1 MINTEELELTEKL
14 VHINRVAK
22 TVAGG
27 RRMGFSALMVVGDGN
42 GHVGFGYAKAKEV
55 PEAIRKANEI
65 ARRTLISV
73 PRKGDTIHY
82 EVIGRQDASRVM
94 LKPASEGTGVIAS
107 SSVRA
112 VMDAAGIR
120 DVLTKC
126 LGSRNPLNLIRATFN
141 GLLALETPE
150 QVAERRGKSRQGA

>member
-1 MINTEELELTEKL
+1 
-14 VHINRVAK
+14 
-22 TVAGG
+22 
-27 RRMGFSALMVVGDGN
+27 
-42 GHVGFGYAKAKEV
+42 
-55 PEAIRKANEI
+55 
-65 ARRTLISV
+65 V
-73 PRKGDTIHY
+73 PRKDGTIHY
-82 EVIGRQDASRVM
+82 EVIGRQDASRVL

-141 GLLALETPE
+141 GLRALETPE
-150 QVAERRGKSRQGA
+150 QIAERRGKGKRGA

>member
-42 GHVGFGYAKAKEV
+42 GHVGFGHAKAKEV

-73 PRKGDTIHY
+73 PRKDGTIHY
-82 EVIGRQDASRVM
+82 EVIGRQDASRVL

-141 GLLALETPE
+141 GLRALETPE
-150 QVAERRGKSRQGA
+150 QIAERRGKGKRGA